1 MSNLQNRSLFQAVL
15 ETAHQSL
22 LSQSVRTYS
31 LAVFGPVADVR
42 FDRSCSS
49 ASAVKH
55 A

>member
-31 LAVFGPVADVR
+31 LAQCLAPLLMFVSTARAPLLQL
-42 FDRSCSS
+42 
-49 ASAVKH
+49 
-55 A
+55 